1 MQSHQTT
8 SIKSTPENQY
18 KFDLMISSL
27 GEGKRNTSIY
37 FRNDMT
43 TGLDITYDVGLRKVS
58 KNFEVYTKLLH
69 GYPEVD
75 FEHQAL
81 PDNDLDQ
88 LVIAIGL
95 DFAKGGIVNFTAAD
109 INLPDGAKAL
119 LEDRETGR
127 YTDLTSTGITYTA
140 DIPANYHG
148 EGRFFIHMKAGST
161 GIDEEHILPLKA
173 FYNGN
178 LEIQIEGS
186 PGDKAIASIF
196 DINGKLLGN
205 YQLNG
210 ENLNIIPVNNLD
222 KGIYILKIENSNKA
236 YRTTI
241 PIL

>member
-1 MQSHQTT
+1 
-8 SIKSTPENQY
+8 
-18 KFDLMISSL
+18 MISSL
-27 GEGKRNTSIY
+27 GEGKKNTSIY

-43 TGLDITYDVGLRKVS
+43 TGLDVTYDVGLKKVS
-58 KNFEVYTKLLH
+58 KNFEIYTKLIH

-81 PDNDLDQ
+81 PDNDLDN
-88 LVIAIGL
+88 LVIPIGL
-95 DFAKGGIVNFTAAD
+95 DFANGGIVNFTATD

-127 YTDLTSTGITYTA
+127 YTDITTGITYTA

-148 EGRFFIHMKAGST
+148 EERFFIHMKAGST
-161 GIDEEHILPLKA
+161 GIDEEHIFSLKA

-178 LEIQIEGS
+178 QEIQIEGS
-186 PGDKAIASIF
+186 PGTKAIASILN
-196 DINGKLLGN
+196 INGKLLGN

-222 KGIYILKIENSNKA
+222 KGIYILKIENRKKA